1 MGSRVTA
8 RAALG
13 KAAPNPVACPTD
25 EHPRWR
31 LRVFDN
37 LWPWRA
43 TRGEAMRDAVVSRN
57 ARYCPDDNITYLDAA
72 AAIQRDP
79 PFYSDRLRMRMK
91 RTCTG

>member
-1 MGSRVTA
+1 MMVQV
-8 RAALG
+8 ALEE
-13 KAAPNPVACPTD
+13 AAPDPVFAPTD

-37 LWPWRA
+37 RWPWRA
-43 TRGEAMRDAVVSRN
+43 TRAEAMRDAVVSRN
-57 ARYCPDDNITYLDAA
+57 ARYCPDDNVTYLDAA

-79 PFYSDRLRMRMK
+79 PFYSDQLRMRMK